1 MLMTFNGAHST
12 DKLEGDGG
20 HILTPPPSISAPFY
34 GYFKLVKATQKGE
47 KLKQVFKVTAGN

>member
-1 MLMTFNGAHST
+1 MLVTFNSAHST
-12 DKLEGDGG
+12 DKPLGDSG

-47 KLKQVFKVTAGN
+47 KLKQVFKVTAWN

>member
-1 MLMTFNGAHST
+1 MLVTFNSAHST
-12 DKLEGDGG
+12 DKPEGDGG

-47 KLKQVFKVTAGN
+47 KLKQVFKVTAWN